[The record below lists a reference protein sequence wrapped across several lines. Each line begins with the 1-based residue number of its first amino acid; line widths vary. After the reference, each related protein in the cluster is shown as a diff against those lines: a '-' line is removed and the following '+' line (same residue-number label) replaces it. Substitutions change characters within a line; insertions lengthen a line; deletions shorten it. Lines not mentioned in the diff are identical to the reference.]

1 MKTLNKPKIGGQILL
16 IPHED
21 IIPNRN
27 QPRKRFD
34 CDELEG
40 LAESI
45 RRNGILQP
53 LTVRQL
59 ENGQFELI
67 AGERRLR
74 AARIVG
80 LAKVPCIIMDISDEN
95 SAVFA
100 LIENLQRK
108 DLGFFEES
116 EALANVMYAYNLSQ
130 DELASKLGKAPS
142 TVSNK
147 LRLLKIPDDLRFQI
161 AKANLTE
168 RHARALLKLEN
179 EAQMKRALSI
189 IIERRLN
196 VAETDKLITQIL
208 ERGITQR
215 KAPIKLFKDVRI
227 FVNTLNHALETMQR
241 SGIDADSV
249 KTETEEYIEYVVRI
263 PKNTGYTIRAKKNGA

>member
-1 MKTLNKPKIGGQILL
+1 MKPLNKPKAGGQILL

-21 IIPNRN
+21 ILPNKN
-27 QPRKRFD
+27 QPRRRFD

-45 RRNGILQP
+45 RKNGILQP
-53 LTVRQL
+53 LTVRQT
-59 ENGQFELI
+59 ENGQYELI

-80 LAKVPCIIMDISDEN
+80 LSRIPCIQMDVTDEN

-116 EALANVMYAYNLSQ
+116 EALANVMYAFGISQ
-130 DELASKLGKAPS
+130 EELASRLGKSPS

-147 LRLLKIPDDLRFQI
+147 LRLLKIPDDLRYEI
-161 AKANLTE
+161 VKANLTE
-168 RHARALLKLEN
+168 RHARALLKIEN
-179 EAQMKRALSI
+179 DAQMRRALSI

-196 VAETDKLITQIL
+196 VAETDKLINQMVQ
-208 ERGITQR
+208 RGITPK

-227 FVNTLNHALETMQR
+227 FVNTLNHAVETMQR

-263 PKNTGYTIRAKKNGA
+263 AKNTGYTIRAKKTGA

>member
-80 LAKVPCIIMDISDEN
+80 LAKIPCIIMDISDES
-95 SAVFA
+95 SAIFA

-130 DELASKLGKAPS
+130 DDLASKLGKAPS

-147 LRLLKIPDDLRFQI
+147 LRLLKIPDDLRFEI

-227 FVNTLNHALETMQR
+227 FVNTLNHAVETMQR

-263 PKNTGYTIRAKKNGA
+263 PKSTGYTIRAKKNGA

>member
-1 MKTLNKPKIGGQILL
+1 LKTLNKPKIGGQILL

-45 RRNGILQP
+45 RKNGILQP

>member
-1 MKTLNKPKIGGQILL
+1 MKPLNKPKIGGQILL

-21 IIPNRN
+21 ILPNKH

-45 RRNGILQP
+45 RKNGILQP

-59 ENGQFELI
+59 ESGKFELI

-80 LAKVPCIIMDISDEN
+80 LSKVPCILMDINDEV

-108 DLGFFEES
+108 DLSFFEES
-116 EALANVMYAYNLSQ
+116 EALANVMYAFDMSQ
-130 DELASKLGKAPS
+130 DELSSKLGKAPS

-147 LRLLKIPDDLRFQI
+147 LRLLRIPDDLRFEI
-161 AKANLTE
+161 SKSNLTE

-179 EAQMKRALSI
+179 EAQMRRALSI
-189 IIERRLN
+189 IIERHLN
-196 VAETDKLITQIL
+196 VAETDKLITQML
-208 ERGITQR
+208 EKGITQR

-227 FVNTLNHALETMQR
+227 FINTLNHAVETMQR

-263 PKNTGYTIRAKKNGA
+263 PKSTGYTIRAKKTGA

>member
-1 MKTLNKPKIGGQILL
+1 MKPLNKPKIGGQILL

-21 IIPNRN
+21 ILPNKH

-45 RRNGILQP
+45 RKNGILQP

-59 ENGQFELI
+59 ESGKFELI

-80 LAKVPCIIMDISDEN
+80 LSKVPCILMDINDEV

-108 DLGFFEES
+108 DLSFFEES
-116 EALANVMYAYNLSQ
+116 EALANVMYAFDMSQ
-130 DELASKLGKAPS
+130 DELSSKLGKAPS

-147 LRLLKIPDDLRFQI
+147 LRLLRIPDDLRFEI
-161 AKANLTE
+161 SKSNLTE
-168 RHARALLKLEN
+168 RHARALLKLET
-179 EAQMKRALSI
+179 EAQMRRALSI
-189 IIERRLN
+189 IIERHLN
-196 VAETDKLITQIL
+196 VAETDKLIIQML
-208 ERGITQR
+208 EKGITQR

-227 FVNTLNHALETMQR
+227 FINTLNHAVETMQR

-263 PKNTGYTIRAKKNGA
+263 PKNTGYTIRAKKTGA

>member
-1 MKTLNKPKIGGQILL
+1 MKSLNKPKIGGQILL

-21 IIPNRN
+21 ILPNRH

-45 RRNGILQP
+45 RKNGILQP
-53 LTVRQL
+53 LTVRSL
-59 ENGQFELI
+59 DNGQYELI

-80 LAKVPCIIMDISDEN
+80 LSKIPCILMDISDEN

-100 LIENLQRK
+100 LLENLQRK

-116 EALANVMYAYNLSQ
+116 EALANVMYAFDISQ
-130 DELASKLGKAPS
+130 DELAAKIGKAPS

-147 LRLLKIPDDLRFQI
+147 LRLLKIPDDLRFEI
-161 AKANLTE
+161 SKANLTE

-179 EAQMKRALSI
+179 EVQMRRALSI

-196 VAETDKLITQIL
+196 VAETDKLISQIS

-215 KAPIKLFKDVRI
+215 KPPVKLFKDVRI
-227 FVNTLNHALETMQR
+227 FVNTLNHAVETMQR
-241 SGIDADSV
+241 SGIEADSV

-263 PKNTGYTIRAKKNGA
+263 PKSTGYTIRAKKTGA